1 MKMSEEIKG
10 LVEKAVFIPLV
21 TQGKE
26 GPHLVV
32 MGKGFVMDDET
43 ISFFGWRQSN
53 TSQNIKNNRGIQ
65 IALVSE
71 KKNSGFRLAGSA
83 HIETEGKIYDF
94 LKERFPAQLGN
105 LSFATVMKVEK
116 VEPLL

>member
-1 MKMSEEIKG
+1 MKMNQEIKD
-10 LVEKAVFIPLV
+10 LVEKMPFIPLV

-43 ISFFGWRQSN
+43 IAFFGWRQSK
-53 TSQNIKNNRGIQ
+53 TSENIKNNRVIQ

-71 KKNSGFRLAGSA
+71 KKTSGFRLAGPA
-83 HIETEGKIYDF
+83 HIETEGKIHDF
-94 LKERFPAQLGN
+94 LKERFPKQLGN

>member
-1 MKMSEEIKG
+1 MRMSEEIKE
-10 LVEKAVFIPLV
+10 LLEKMPFIPIV
-21 TQGKE
+21 SQGKE

-32 MGKGFVMDDET
+32 MGKGFAMDDET
-43 ISFFGWRQSN
+43 IAFFGWRQSK
-53 TSQNIKNNRGIQ
+53 TSENIRNNGVLQ

-83 HIETEGKIYDF
+83 RIETDGKIYDY
-94 LKERFPAQLGN
+94 LKERFPKQLGN
-105 LSFATVMKVEK
+105 LGFATVMKIEK